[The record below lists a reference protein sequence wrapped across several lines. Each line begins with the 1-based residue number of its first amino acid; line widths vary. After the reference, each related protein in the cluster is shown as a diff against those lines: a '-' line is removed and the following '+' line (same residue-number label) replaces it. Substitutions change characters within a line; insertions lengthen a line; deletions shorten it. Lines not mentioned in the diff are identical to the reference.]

1 MRRDARRG
9 GTTRAMTA
17 AIMAPPRLP
26 RWLVVAAIVVVAAAL
41 RLWDLELRPPHH
53 DEGVNGWFVER
64 MHGGNAYAYDP
75 HNYHGPSYFYL
86 LSASRELFGFGL
98 WQLRLPGALLGVALC
113 LVPLLARQRLGWG
126 RAVAACVLLACSPTL
141 VYYARYAIH
150 ETLLVGLELLVAACV
165 LRWADSSR
173 GAWLV
178 GAAAALAAMIA
189 TKETTILFLG
199 VSGLWLLGEIAV
211 GSWRARRL
219 VVLGRSWRWSA
230 AIPLTAAA
238 ALAVMLTI
246 HVVAFTGAF
255 QARGAVGTQLGRSI
269 EAYALWQRTGTDHGG
284 HVKDVCYY
292 LHLGARYE
300 LALLVLAAI
309 GLATGWRER
318 WIRGPGLVGVGLL
331 GAYSA
336 IAYKMPWLPMSWLAL
351 LALPASH
358 GVIVVGRVLAR
369 EVAPRFG
376 ARSALALACAPA
388 LVIALRVSFVHPADA
403 REQLAYVH
411 TDADYNRWFPLIEA
425 GARQVGAKQLTI
437 AVEHDAQWPL
447 AWSLGPYPRTR
458 WSAGGDE
465 DVLIVAT
472 DRVATVEPRLR
483 TAYLR
488 REFRVRDSAAP
499 AVIYLRRS
507 IYARVLRARGEQG
520 FTLFT
525 PAPRAD
531 ATAESRTAD
540 AR

>member
-1 MRRDARRG
+1 
-9 GTTRAMTA
+9 
-17 AIMAPPRLP
+17 MAPAPSPRL
-26 RWLVVAAIVVVAAAL
+26 RWLAVAALVVVAAAL

-53 DEGVNGWFVER
+53 DEGVNGWFVEK
-64 MHGGNAYAYDP
+64 MHGGHAYAYDP

-126 RAVAACVLLACSPTL
+126 RALAACALLACSPTL

-165 LRWADSSR
+165 LRWADSGR
-173 GAWLV
+173 ARWIV

-199 VSGLWLLGEIAV
+199 VSGLWLAGEVAV

-219 VVLGRSWRWSA
+219 VVLGRPWRWSA

-238 ALAVMLTI
+238 AVAVAVAI

-255 QARGAVGTQLGRSI
+255 QARGSTAAQLGKSF

-284 HVKDVCYY
+284 HVKDACYY

-300 LALLVLAAI
+300 LAMLALAAI
-309 GLATGWRER
+309 GLVAGWRER
-318 WIRGPGLVGVGLL
+318 WVRGPGVVGVGLL

-351 LALPASH
+351 LALPAAH
-358 GVIVVGRVLAR
+358 GVVVVGRVLAR
-369 EVAPRFG
+369 ELGPRFG
-376 ARSALALACAPA
+376 ARAALGLACVPA

-425 GARQVGAKQLTI
+425 GARAVGAEQLAI

-447 AWSLGPYPRTR
+447 AWSLLPYPRTR
-458 WSAGGDE
+458 WSASGDE
-465 DVLIVAT
+465 DVLIVAR

-483 TAYLR
+483 TTYLR
-488 REFRVRDSAAP
+488 REFRLRDSAAP
-499 AVIYLRRS
+499 VVIYLRRAL
-507 IYARVLRARGEQG
+507 YARVLRVRGVRG
-520 FTLFT
+520 FEPF
-525 PAPRAD
+525 APTRNVAP
-531 ATAESRTAD
+531 ESRTAD